1 MFCHYQQNLIY
12 IAVDDEDAEDAAEPV
27 KSEESKPTHHDSS
40 SDDND
45 STAAAHAAAIGHS
58 PQAIRATVIA
68 SSSIPSIPEE
78 INPVLPEAP
87 AENAAESEEIKPDE
101 ERQPESARIKGGEEG
116 TSTPTPTDKTSTE
129 VPTNL
134 EAKPPDSLPVGDQ
147 KEASGASSNGA
158 LPMDVEETLGAAAHA
173 NAAGGGD
180 VEDTG
185 TAEKTT
191 ATPQKA
197 KKMEVDR
204 DINLNERDED
214 ENCAIHVAIHARKLE
229 HVKILLEAGA
239 SFRMRSDGSL
249 PIHTAISIGS
259 LAAHRQFAYE
269 CVVLLHEHGADLS
282 VKDDA
287 VHTPLFLACKS
298 NLAEVVSYILSD
310 EEGLATLNTRADRA
324 GNRPLHAAA
333 KYDTLDNPSL
343 SKSVDSHAA
352 GQTQVLPHHHPDG
365 SVVNSMHHIP
375 GVAEM
380 LPGAPAPAV
389 VEASA
394 PTHST
399 EALLTQVLL
408 GTNGIEVDALNVL
421 GQTPLHVACMR
432 RNWTVARLLLHAGA
446 SPTIVDRRGFTPGQL
461 AYKRGMPIPND
472 LVDTLGDAPEKGIIA
487 PLRELIV
494 DPDGSTLLMC
504 HELCMLHR
512 TCPPI
517 NRDSSEPPPENVRR
531 LHVLVD
537 PETGILRS
545 GEFGSLTWKGAARR
559 AAIGDVLKVSPPG
572 LIA

>member
-1 MFCHYQQNLIY
+1 MLVPNHMFCHCQQNLIY
-12 IAVDDEDAEDAAEPV
+12 IAVDDEDEEDAAEPV
-27 KSEESKPTHHDSS
+27 KSEESKQTQHDSS

-58 PQAIRATVIA
+58 PQAITATVNA
-68 SSSIPSIPEE
+68 SSSIPSIP
-78 INPVLPEAP
+78 
-87 AENAAESEEIKPDE
+87 AENVAKSEEIKADE
-101 ERQPESARIKGGEEG
+101 ERQPESVEIEGDEEL
-116 TSTPTPTDKTSTE
+116 TSTPSPTDKTSTE

-134 EAKPPDSLPVGDQ
+134 EAKPDPDSLPVGEQ
-147 KEASGASSNGA
+147 KDASGASSNGA
-158 LPMDVEETLGAAAHA
+158 LPMDVEETLGAAAHT
-173 NAAGGGD
+173 NVAGGGG

-185 TAEKTT
+185 AAEKTT

-214 ENCAIHVAIHARKLE
+214 ENCAIHIAIHARKLE

-287 VHTPLFLACKS
+287 VHTPLFLACRS
-298 NLAEVVSYILSD
+298 NLAQVVSYILSD
-310 EEGLATLNTRADRA
+310 EEGLASLNTRADRA

-343 SKSVDSHAA
+343 TKSVGSHAT
-352 GQTQVLPHHHPDG
+352 GQAQVLPHHHPDG

-432 RNWTVARLLLHAGA
+432 RNWPVARLLLHAGA

-545 GEFGSLTWKGAARR
+545 GEFGNLTWKGAARR
-559 AAIGDVLKVSPPG
+559 AAIGDVLKVSAPG
-572 LIA
+572 LVA